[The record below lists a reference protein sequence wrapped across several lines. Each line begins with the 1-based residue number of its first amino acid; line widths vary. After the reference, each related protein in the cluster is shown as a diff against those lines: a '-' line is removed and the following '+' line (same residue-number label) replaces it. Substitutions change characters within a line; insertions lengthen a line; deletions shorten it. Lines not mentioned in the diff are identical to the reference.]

1 MFEKNKL
8 FGQGPYAFRY
18 YCENKVQDKVCKGGH
33 PHNSYL
39 QLLIETGLVGTL
51 YFLIPLFFLLI
62 LQIKLSLKKNS
73 DVKNYNLITIFSCA
87 VFLILWPI
95 NQHGNIFNNWLNIS
109 YYFLFSVYIHFLR
122 KEI

>member
-39 QLLIETGLVGTL
+39 QLLTETGLFG
-51 YFLIPLFFLLI
+51 FSICRG
-62 LQIKLSLKKNS
+62 LS
-73 DVKNYNLITIFSCA
+73 
-87 VFLILWPI
+87 
-95 NQHGNIFNNWLNIS
+95 G
-109 YYFLFSVYIHFLR
+109 
-122 KEI
+122 